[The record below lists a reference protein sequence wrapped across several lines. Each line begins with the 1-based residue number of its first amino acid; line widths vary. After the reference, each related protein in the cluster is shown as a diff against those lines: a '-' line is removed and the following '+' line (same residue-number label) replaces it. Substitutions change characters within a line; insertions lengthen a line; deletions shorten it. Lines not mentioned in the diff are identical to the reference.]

1 MANRLE
7 KQLAKVIV
15 NLNKIIPKIIGVQ
28 DLSFELETA
37 KKHCI
42 SRSINK
48 LLTSLNRIIP
58 QIFEHEDYSKLLVV
72 KNAALNLKILEKELR
87 EFSLSY
93 TLSDKKKYILDQL
106 DDVEQNL
113 NIVKTQTK
121 YKELLKLIDGFIS
134 EYVAQTKDKLSKLP
148 NLSQEDELTLVKS
161 FSILAKKIQDINDEL
176 LDMNEPAPEIKKI
189 IRSAVSDWNRVMKL
203 VYVSLE
209 NAYNVQPSALVMHSK
224 SQGVEGIKIK
234 D

>member
-1 MANRLE
+1 RLE